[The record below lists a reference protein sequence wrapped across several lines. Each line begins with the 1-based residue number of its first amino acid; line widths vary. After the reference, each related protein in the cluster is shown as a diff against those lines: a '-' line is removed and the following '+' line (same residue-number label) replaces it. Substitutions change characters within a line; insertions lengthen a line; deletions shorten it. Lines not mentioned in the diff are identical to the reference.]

1 MEVAATLAPEVSEDL
16 MAGVLGGGIIG
27 ATLGVIITIAL
38 ILYIIQVIAYW
49 KMFKKMG
56 EPGWKSIIPVYNG
69 YIMYKRTWKPM
80 WFWVNLLIGFVAALL
95 SNLNTSFGP
104 NTGITVISVIVLII
118 GIVFGVIA
126 SNKVSKS
133 FGHGAGYTVGLI
145 FLPVIFTLI
154 LGFGK
159 SEYKGADL

>member
-1 MEVAATLAPEVSEDL
+1 MESLATMAPEISEDM
-16 MAGVLGGGIIG
+16 MAGALGGGILG
-27 ATLGVIITIAL
+27 MSLGVIITIAL
-38 ILYIIQVIAYW
+38 VLYVIQVIAYW
-49 KMFKKMG
+49 QMFKKMG
-56 EPGWKSIIPVYNG
+56 EPGWKSIIPVYNS
-69 YIMYKRTWKPM
+69 YIMFKRTWKPM

-104 NTGITVISVIVLII
+104 STVIAIISAIVLII

-126 SNKVSKS
+126 DNKISKS

-145 FLPVIFTLI
+145 FLPMIFTLI

-159 SEYKGADL
+159 SQYKGADL

>member
-1 MEVAATLAPEVSEDL
+1 MEVAATLAPEISEDL

-27 ATLGVIITIAL
+27 ASLGVIITIAL
-38 ILYIIQVIAYW
+38 VLYVIQVIAYW

-104 NTGITVISVIVLII
+104 STVITVISAIVLIV

-126 SNKVSKS
+126 DNKISKS